1 MSSVPPGSSPLRLPL
16 GEVVFYPTGRP
27 SIRTL
32 VSHIV
37 AFGYSVTVY
46 PFPHADLA
54 TLPPGVWY
62 WAVVISENILFIVL
76 PPTPTSSESS
86 SVQPPASSESSL
98 DQSDGGSSSYNN
110 WAYYDSDNIDPDAP
124 CLGRGYWHT

>member
-1 MSSVPPGSSPLRLPL
+1 MSSIPPGSSALRLPL
-16 GEVVFYPTGRP
+16 GEVVFYPTSRP

-37 AFGYSVTVY
+37 ALGYSVTVY

-62 WAVVISENILFIVL
+62 WAVVIGENILFIVL
-76 PPTPTSSESS
+76 PPASSESS
-86 SVQPPASSESSL
+86 S
-98 DQSDGGSSSYNN
+98 DQSDDGSSSYNN
-110 WAYYDSDNIDPDAP
+110 GAYYDSDNVDPDAP
-124 CLGRGYWHT
+124 WLGYGYWHS